1 MDLFAPL
8 TVPCVVFTSVD
19 DVDMLDNGDSIIA
32 DFTFF
37 SISYI
42 RPLGEKYSLLCCS
55 GKNFVV
61 AIDYDSLCDKV
72 MEVLSYSLDLL
83 SSAIQSTADFDNV
96 YDYAVVRFNDRY
108 SVTSTM

>member
-8 TVPCVVFTSVD
+8 TVPCVVSTSVD
-19 DVDMLDNGDSIIA
+19 DVDMLDNGDSVIA

-42 RPLGEKYSLLCCS
+42 RPLGDKYSLLCSS

-61 AIDYDSLCDKV
+61 AIDYDSLCDMV
-72 MEVLSYSLDLL
+72 MEVLSHSLDLL
-83 SSAIQSTADFDNV
+83 SSVMQAASNFENV
-96 YDYAVVRFNDRY
+96 YDYAVVRFHDRY
-108 SVTSTM
+108 GVTSTM